1 MFLRPSAGVVVMLSL
16 GVSVV
21 TEGSGSHLSSPAG
34 SSVVP
39 GLLVASSESCAPLGF
54 SAGAAGDSGCS
65 PGPCSPTAGA
75 APSPASLASWEG
87 DEGVLIGDCGVVLT
101 GTTSTSTVPP
111 LTSISSLSGF
121 VSAVVI
127 EGAVVEVDS
136 DVAVDPSEADDAAV
150 ALEEVND
157 GVVVDLVVFVVVAV
171 GFEIVVEV
179 LVVITVVVVEDWVVL
194 VVVVFGSVVV
204 DLTSIFE
211 VVVIVVEVVV
221 VEVVV
226 VVVEVVVVVMVTA
239 VGVMLVV
246 VVVACV
252 VLVSFFAGATPPILK
267 PASEPSG

>member
-1 MFLRPSAGVVVMLSL
+1 MLSL

-39 GLLVASSESCAPLGF
+39 GLLVVSSESCAPLGF

-65 PGPCSPTAGA
+65 PWSPTAGA

-121 VSAVVI
+121 VSAVVVD
-127 EGAVVEVDS
+127 GAGVEVDS
-136 DVAVDPSEADDAAV
+136 DAVAVPSETAEDVAV
-150 ALEEVND
+150 ALEEVNN
-157 GVVVDLVVFVVVAV
+157 GVVVDLVVAVVV
-171 GFEIVVEV
+171 VVEV
-179 LVVITVVVVEDWVVL
+179 LVVIAVVVVDDWVVL

-204 DLTSIFE
+204 DVTSIFE
-211 VVVIVVEVVV
+211 VVVVLDVVV

-226 VVVEVVVVVMVTA
+226 VVVEVVVVVMVTV
-239 VGVMLVV
+239 VGAMLV